1 MHFDARRLLTRD
13 PWFISGLILLVLVT
27 GGALLGPALVQYDP
41 HDISFMPLDPPSG
54 EHWLGVN
61 DGGMDILSELLYGLR
76 NTLLFGLCAG
86 SAGLIIG
93 AMAGLTAA
101 WFGGWIDQLEMR
113 IADVILAIPAVMVLI
128 LLAAF
133 FRPSAVALAL
143 TLALLAWPTTAKG
156 VRAQALTLKNSLHI
170 REARRMGAS
179 GLYIIFRHLMP
190 ELFPLYLISFAAK
203 TRMAVFMEASLAFLG
218 LFDPS
223 RKSLGIMISYGLKYY
238 YLNVWVNW
246 LLPPIVCLSL
256 LIMTATFLAVSLE
269 KVFDPRLKE
278 AL

>member
-1 MHFDARRLLTRD
+1 MHLEVRRLLTRD
-13 PWFISGLILLVLVT
+13 PWFVTGLIMLVIVAGT
-27 GGALLGPALVQYDP
+27 ALLGPTLVRYDP
-41 HDISFMPLDPPSG
+41 HDISFMPLSPPST

-61 DGGMDILSELLYGLR
+61 DGGMDILSELIYGLR
-76 NTLLFGLCAG
+76 NTLFFGLCAG

-93 AMAGLTAA
+93 VLAGLAAA
-101 WFGGWIDQLEMR
+101 WFGGWTDHLIMR
-113 IADVILAIPAVMVLI
+113 VADVILAIPAVMVLI

-133 FRPSAVALAL
+133 FRPSALTLAL

-156 VRAQALTLKNSLHI
+156 VRAQALMLKNSLHI
-170 REARRMGAS
+170 RAARRMGAS
-179 GLYIIFRHLMP
+179 PLYVIFRHLMP

-238 YLNVWVNW
+238 YLDVWINW
-246 LLPPIVCLSL
+246 LLPPIVCLSF
-256 LIMTATFLAVSLE
+256 LIMTATFLAVTLE